1 MLMSAAVYSGKNASV
16 VSLAAVCV
24 CVMLRFLRATT
35 AQSRY

>member
-24 CVMLRFLRATT
+24 CVCVCV
-35 AQSRY
+35 